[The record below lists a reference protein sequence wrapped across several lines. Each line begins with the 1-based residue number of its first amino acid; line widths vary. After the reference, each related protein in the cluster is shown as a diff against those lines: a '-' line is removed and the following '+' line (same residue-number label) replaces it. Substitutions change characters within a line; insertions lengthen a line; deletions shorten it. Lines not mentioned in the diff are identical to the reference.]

1 MFRNVGQVCAVWAV
15 FALAMMSGQMCLAAP
30 GAGYWHTSGS
40 KILDSNSQQVRIAG
54 INWYGFET
62 TDEVV
67 HGLTSQDYK
76 TILDT
81 IKANGY
87 NTVRL
92 PYSNQM
98 VESPVVPT
106 AISFNNSSNTAI
118 NADLQGLNSLQ
129 IMDAIINYAG
139 TIGLRIILDN
149 HRSEAGNSA
158 EASGLW
164 YTAAYPETS
173 WISDWQTLVTRYQ
186 NNTTVIGV
194 DLRNEPHNAATGG
207 ACWDCGTAAND
218 WHLAAERAG
227 NAVLTIN
234 PSLLVFVEGTDEY
247 NNNYYFWGGNL
258 MGVQNSPVQLNVANQ
273 LVYSVHDYGPNES
286 AQAWFNSSTTYSS
299 LVSTWTSYWAYIS
312 LNGIAPV
319 WVGEFGTLNDDADV
333 QSTTSGSQGQWFSS
347 LVQFLQ
353 ANPSI
358 NWTYW
363 ALNGE
368 DSYALLDSTYDAAPV
383 SALKQQLLE
392 GIQFPLSGGTA
403 ITTPTFTLS
412 QNPST
417 VIAAT
422 SNTDTGSSGNV
433 TEATYDA
440 IVNNRTS
447 SDVTGVSITLTLP
460 SAGVVITQASTGAT
474 ATCSSSGSA
483 YTCNFPTVPTASYGG
498 IKLTAIYP
506 AANLTFNGSGQ
517 SSEVVGGTATVNSQ
531 ALPSASVTTVV
542 DQQSQQPGTSE
553 SVVATVAPGYSY
565 NYGQTAAVNFSLVPT
580 PTSPIP
586 LGSFSAQLDGTQS
599 LTITSVGSN
608 VYQIPLTV
616 LSGGSHSV
624 VIHLA
629 ASTSYA
635 AASATVSLAVQKAS
649 VTAAVAGTPTGTY
662 GTAIPIN
669 FNLSGLSGTGLAVPS
684 GTVNLVI
691 DNLAPQTATITG
703 GTASFNT
710 PATLTATTHSLNF
723 TYSGDSNYATQFV
736 GSTLTVKQAALVA
749 TASAAS
755 RAFGAANP
763 TFTGTLTGVVNGDG
777 ITATYVSQ
785 ATATTPAGSYSTGTN
800 AIVPVLADPNNRLF
814 NYASTL
820 NDGTLTI
827 TNGTNTGSDITWAT
841 PAPIVYGT
849 PLGTT
854 QLDATS
860 STPGVFTYTPPAG
873 TVLAAGSQTLS
884 VSFLPT
890 GSSAAETATTTLVVN
905 QATTTTTLTAVNAAN
920 STVTLSAVVNS
931 IDGGAV
937 TGSVQFLD
945 GSTSLSTVT
954 VNASGQATY
963 TVTLSEGSHTL
974 TATYSGDVNNLKSTS
989 TAVLQ
994 TVSGSLAFTLTAN
1007 PTKISL
1013 SAGQSS
1019 AVTLSVVSTGGLSGT
1034 VSFTCTGL
1042 PSGSTCSFQPATITA
1057 TGASTAQSTTLTVA
1071 LPAGA
1076 SAKAR
1081 PLVNGRGG
1089 SYLAGLF
1096 VLPGGLLGLYLLWQ
1110 RKRLQR
1116 SLGMWVLTTVFLLS
1130 AAIGCGTSG
1139 SSGSGSSAVGS
1150 YNALITATS
1159 ASTVQTLTIPVT
1171 LTN

>member
-1 MFRNVGQVCAVWAV
+1 MVRNVGRVCAVWAV
-15 FALAMMSGQMCLAAP
+15 FALGMLSGRVCLAAP

-40 KILDSNSQQVRIAG
+40 KILDSNNQQVRIAG

-98 VESPVVPT
+98 VESPIVPT
-106 AISFNNSSNTAI
+106 AISYYNSSNTAI
-118 NADLQGLNSLQ
+118 NSDLQGLNSLQ
-129 IMDAIINYAG
+129 IMDAVINYAG

-173 WISDWQTLVTRYQ
+173 WISDWQTLVTRYL

-194 DLRNEPHNAATGG
+194 DVRNEPHNAATGG
-207 ACWDCGTAAND
+207 ACWDCGTLTND

-234 PSLLVFVEGTDEY
+234 PSLLIFVEGTDEY

-258 MGVQNSPVQLNVANQ
+258 QGVQTSPVQLNVTNQ
-273 LVYSVHDYGPNES
+273 LVYSAHDYGPHES

-312 LNGIAPV
+312 LNNIAPV
-319 WVGEFGTLNDDADV
+319 WVGEFGTLNDDGDV
-333 QSTTSGSQGQWFSS
+333 ESTTDGSEGQWFSS
-347 LVQFLQ
+347 LVQFLG
-353 ANPSI
+353 ANSSI

-383 SALKQQLLE
+383 SALKQQLLA

-403 ITTPTFTLS
+403 ITTPSFTLS

-422 SNTDTGSSGNV
+422 SNTDLGSSGNV
-433 TEATYDA
+433 TQVTYAA

-447 SDVTGVSITLTLP
+447 SDETGVSITLTIP
-460 SAGVVITQASTGAT
+460 STAVLITQASSGSTG
-474 ATCSSSGSA
+474 TCSSAGPA
-483 YTCNFPTVPTASYGG
+483 YTCNFATIPAANEGG
-498 IKLTAIYP
+498 ITLTAIYP
-506 AANLTFNGSGQ
+506 AANLTFNGNGQ
-517 SSEVVGGTATVNSQ
+517 SSQAVSATATVSSQ
-531 ALPSASVTTVV
+531 ALPATSVTTVV
-542 DQQSQQPGTSE
+542 DQQGQQPNTSE
-553 SVVATVAPGYSY
+553 SVVATAAPGYSY
-565 NYGQTAAVNFSLVPT
+565 NYGQTATVNFSLVPT

-586 LGSFSAQLDGTQS
+586 LASFSAQLDGTQS
-599 LTITSVGSN
+599 LTITSLGANS
-608 VYQIPLTV
+608 YQIPLSV
-616 LSGGSHSV
+616 LSGGAHSI

-635 AASATVSLAVQKAS
+635 ASSATVALAVQKAN
-649 VTAAVAGTPTGTY
+649 VTAAVAGTPAGSY
-662 GTAIPIN
+662 GTAIPITLD
-669 FNLSGLSGTGLAVPS
+669 LSGLSGTGFAAPTGTVSLAV
-684 GTVNLVI
+684 
-691 DNLAPQTATITG
+691 DNLAPQTASLAG
-703 GTASFNT
+703 GTATFT
-710 PATLTATTHSLNF
+710 APATLTATTHSLNF
-723 TYSGDSNYATQFV
+723 NYSGDSNYASQYL
-736 GSTLTVKQAALVA
+736 GSTLSVKQAALVA
-749 TASAAS
+749 TASPAS
-755 RAFGAANP
+755 RALGAANP
-763 TFTGTLTGVVNGDG
+763 AFTGTLTGVVTGDG

-785 ATATTPAGSYSTGTN
+785 ATTTTPAGAYSTGSY
-800 AIVPVLADPNNRLF
+800 AITPVLADPNNRLF
-814 NYASTL
+814 NYATTL

-827 TNGTNTGSDITWAT
+827 TNGSSTSGDITWAT

-849 PLGTT
+849 PLGMT
-854 QLDATS
+854 QLDATA
-860 STPGVFTYTPPAG
+860 STPGTFTYTPPAG
-873 TVLAAGSQTLS
+873 TVLGAGSQTLS
-884 VSFLPT
+884 VSFVPT
-890 GSSAAETATTTLVVN
+890 GSSTAQSAKTTLVVN
-905 QATTTTTLTAVNAAN
+905 QGTTTTTLTAVNAAA
-920 STVTLSAVVNS
+920 SMVTLSAVVAS

-937 TGSVQFLD
+937 TGSVQFFD
-945 GSTSLSTVT
+945 GSTPLSTVT
-954 VNASGQATY
+954 INASGQATY

-974 TATYSGDVNNLKSTS
+974 TATYSGDVNNLTSTS

-994 TVSGSLAFTLTAN
+994 TVSGSLTFTLTAN
-1007 PTKISL
+1007 PTKLSL

-1019 AVTLSVVSTGGLSGT
+1019 AVTLSVVSAGGLSGT

-1042 PSGSTCSFQPATITA
+1042 PTGSTCSFQPATITA
-1057 TGASTAQSTTLTVA
+1057 TGANTALSTTLTVA
-1071 LPAGA
+1071 LPTG
-1076 SAKAR
+1076 SAKVA
-1081 PLVNGRGG
+1081 PPVKNGGG
-1089 SYLAGLF
+1089 PFLAGIF
-1096 VLPGGLLGLYLLWQ
+1096 MLPGGLLGLYLLWQ
-1110 RKRLQR
+1110 RKRLQH
-1116 SLGMWVLTTVFLLS
+1116 SLGIWVLTTVFLLS
-1130 AAIGCGTSG
+1130 VAIGCGSSTSG
-1139 SSGSGSSAVGS
+1139 SGGSSVGS

>member
-1 MFRNVGQVCAVWAV
+1 MFRSVGRVCVVWAV
-15 FALAMMSGQMCLAAP
+15 CVLGMLSGQVCLAAP
-30 GAGYWHTSGS
+30 GAGYWHTSGN
-40 KILDSNSQQVRIAG
+40 KILDSNSQLVRIAG

-98 VESPVVPT
+98 VESPIVPT
-106 AISFNNSSNTAI
+106 AVSFFNSSNTAI
-118 NADLQGLNSLQ
+118 NSDLQGLNSLQ
-129 IMDAIINYAG
+129 IMDAVINYAG

-164 YTAAYPETS
+164 YTAAYPETA
-173 WISDWQTLVTRYQ
+173 WITDWQTLVTRYL
-186 NNTTVIGV
+186 NNTTVVGV

-227 NAVLTIN
+227 NAALTIN

-258 MGVQNSPVQLNVANQ
+258 MGVQTSPIQLNTANQ
-273 LVYSVHDYGPNES
+273 LVYSVHDYGPHES
-286 AQAWFNSSTTYSS
+286 PQAWFNGSTTYSS
-299 LVSTWTSYWAYIS
+299 LVTTWTSYWAYIS

-333 QSTTSGSQGQWFSS
+333 QATASGSQGQWFSS
-347 LVQFLQ
+347 LVQFLT

-368 DSYALLDSTYDAAPV
+368 DSYGLLDSTYDASPV
-383 SALKQQLLE
+383 NASKQQLLQ
-392 GIQFPLSGGTA
+392 GIQFPLSGGTPVS
-403 ITTPTFTLS
+403 TPTFTLS

-422 SNTDTGSSGNV
+422 SNTDLGSSGNV
-433 TEATYDA
+433 TEATYAA

-447 SDVTGVSITLTLP
+447 SDETAVSITLTLP
-460 SAGVVITQASTGAT
+460 STAFLIKQASTGAT
-474 ATCSSSGSA
+474 ATCSSAGSA
-483 YTCNFPTVPTASYGG
+483 YTCNFPTIAASKDGG
-498 IKLTAIYP
+498 IQLTAIYP
-506 AANLTFNGSGQ
+506 AANLTFNASGQ
-517 SSEVVGGTATVNSQ
+517 SSQAVSATATVNSQ
-531 ALPSASVTTVV
+531 ALPSTSVTTVV
-542 DQQSQQPGTSE
+542 DQQGQQPNTSE

-565 NYGQTAAVNFSLVPT
+565 NYGQTSAVNFSLVPV

-586 LGSFSAQLDGTQS
+586 LASFSAQLDGTQS

-608 VYQIPLTV
+608 SYQIPLSV

-624 VIHLA
+624 VIRLA

-635 AASATVSLAVQKAS
+635 ASSATVSLAVQKAS
-649 VTAAVAGTPTGTY
+649 VTAAVAGTPNGAY
-662 GTAIPIN
+662 GTAIPITV
-669 FNLSGLSGTGLAVPS
+669 NLTGLSGTGFALPT
-684 GTVNLVI
+684 GTVGMVV
-691 DNLAPQTATITG
+691 DNLAPQTATVSA
-703 GTASFNT
+703 GTASFNV
-710 PATLTATTHSLNF
+710 PATLTATTHSANF
-723 TYSGDSNYATQFV
+723 TYSGDSNYATQFL
-736 GSTLTVKQAALVA
+736 GSTVVIKPAPLVA
-749 TASAAS
+749 TASPAS
-755 RAFGAANP
+755 RAVGAPNP
-763 TFTGTLTGVVNGDG
+763 AFTGTLTGVVNNDG

-814 NYASTL
+814 NYAPTL
-820 NDGTLTI
+820 NNGTFTI
-827 TNGTNTGSDITWAT
+827 TDGTNTGGNITWTT

-854 QLDATS
+854 QLDATA
-860 STPGVFTYTPPAG
+860 STPGTFTYTPPAG
-873 TVLAAGSQTLS
+873 TVLAAGTQTLS
-884 VSFLPT
+884 VSFVPT
-890 GSSAAETATTTLVVN
+890 GSTTAQSAKTTLVVN

-920 STVTLSAVVNS
+920 STVTLSAVVAS
-931 IDGGAV
+931 AAGGAI

-1007 PTKISL
+1007 PTKISM
-1013 SAGQSS
+1013 SRGQSS
-1019 AVTLSVVSTGGLSGT
+1019 SVALSIVSTGGLSGT

-1042 PSGSTCSFQPATITA
+1042 PTGSTCLFAPATITA
-1057 TGASTAQSTTLTVA
+1057 NGANTAQSTTLTVA
-1071 LPAGA
+1071 LPASMIAKVEPRASGA
-1076 SAKAR
+1076 
-1081 PLVNGRGG
+1081 
-1089 SYLAGLF
+1089 YLAGIF
-1096 VLPGGLLGLYLLWQ
+1096 MLPGGLFGLYLFRQ
-1110 RKRLQR
+1110 RKRLQH
-1116 SLGMWVLTTVFLLS
+1116 SLGIWILMTVFLLS
-1130 AAIGCGTSG
+1130 VAVGCGGGSISGTGTS
-1139 SSGSGSSAVGS
+1139 SVGS